1 MSPYVWI
8 EALLI
13 SMRTDE
19 ALALLGLSWRERD
32 DKDAIRAA
40 WKRKI
45 RGAHPDRNASVHAT
59 RNAQILN
66 EAKDV
71 LLKMFEDVVDKKQR
85 EHEEERRAREQRE
98 HEEERRAR
106 EKEQAEAILRKAQF
120 KNDETT
126 RGTRGR
132 VHRKLENYPEGR
144 ALIEEMKMFFKN
156 NFVLRSYDDFSDR
169 LLVSDIMELFIQSRD
184 QTSEVQRRL
193 FQRHAKKMF
202 QTIWPNAKYFQYSG
216 KRCFLFMGIKK

>member
-85 EHEEERRAREQRE
+85 EDEEERRARE
-98 HEEERRAR
+98 
-106 EKEQAEAILRKAQF
+106 AEALQAQF